1 MSSFFEYRK
10 TTYFDVSCLNFSIET
25 KIKTLF
31 LILYFSLS
39 KKRNGTLGTQIMNHK
54 NGSIYLSQKLLC
66 CIIFSSIFCYPFFYL
81 QEDFY
86 GFGNNIDAFSSFF
99 IRKILILFASLFLK
113 LLFYFVLIMSSG
125 YFLIYGRKYLIN
137 FL

>member
-10 TTYFDVSCLNFSIET
+10 TTYFDVFCLNFSVET

-66 CIIFSSIFCYPFFYL
+66 CIIFSSIFCYPFIYL

-86 GFGNNIDAFSSFF
+86 VGNNIDTFSFFF

-113 LLFYFVLIMSSG
+113 LLFYFVLIMSSR

>member
-66 CIIFSSIFCYPFFYL
+66 CIIFSSIFCEPLF
-81 QEDFY
+81 E
-86 GFGNNIDAFSSFF
+86 AF
-99 IRKILILFASLFLK
+99 ILFCFDNVQWVFLNIWK
-113 LLFYFVLIMSSG
+113 KVFDQF
-125 YFLIYGRKYLIN
+125 LIN
-137 FL
+137 FKIYDSCELHLFFFKTA